1 MSDLIVEKVIENFKK
16 RSIIGYLKY
25 GVTMDRNDLTYLEW
39 VNHLQEELMDACI
52 YLEKIKQTTNEIKRL
67 PNSDKG

>member
-1 MSDLIVEKVIENFKK
+1 MSDTIVEKVIENFKK

-67 PNSDKG
+67 SDSDKG

>member
-1 MSDLIVEKVIENFKK
+1 MSDTIVEKVIENFKK

>member
-1 MSDLIVEKVIENFKK
+1 MSDTIVEKVIENFKK

-39 VNHLQEELMDACI
+39 INHLQEELMDACI
-52 YLEKIKQTTNEIKRL
+52 YLEKIKQTTNEIKGL
-67 PNSDKG
+67 SNNNKG

>member
-1 MSDLIVEKVIENFKK
+1 MSDQILNEVIENFKK

-39 VNHLQEELMDACI
+39 INHLQEELMDACI
-52 YLEKIKQTTNEIKRL
+52 YLQKIKQTTNEIKRL
-67 PNSDKG
+67 SDSDKG